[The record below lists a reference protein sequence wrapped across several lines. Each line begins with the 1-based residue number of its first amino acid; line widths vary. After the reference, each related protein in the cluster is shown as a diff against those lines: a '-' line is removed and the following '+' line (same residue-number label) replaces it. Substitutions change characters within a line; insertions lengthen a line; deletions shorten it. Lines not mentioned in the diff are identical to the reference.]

1 MQRAYIRK
9 GGACARGRTAA
20 MGSLTLGQWRAAGQ
34 FGCWPPRGASM
45 LFTQQFTLPC
55 LAKYR
60 KSRAPSKAMERYER
74 LGRLGEGSYGVV
86 FQCRDRQTGRLVAV
100 KKFQQTEDDPL
111 IRKIALREIRLLK
124 NLKHPNLVN
133 LLEVFRRKRKLHLVF
148 EYCEHTLL
156 HEMEKYPHGCPELMT
171 KQLTWQILQGVAYCH
186 RLGCVHRD
194 VKPENILLTADGV
207 VKLCDFGF
215 ARMLSPGEN
224 YTEYV
229 ATRWYRAPELLVGD
243 TQYGTPVD
251 VWAIGCVY
259 AELIRGEALWPGKSD
274 VDQLYLIRRTLG
286 DLLPRHMA
294 IFQQNE
300 FFAGISLPTP
310 QTLTPLETVLPETSS
325 STLQMDFL
333 KKCLDKEPDQRWT
346 CDQLLQ
352 HVYFE
357 NFHFKMPEVETEE
370 FEKLRNLRERSRVCH
385 TTTNFSQMVLPQ
397 LPKAGGYSHGHNQN
411 DSRPRSS
418 SLHHQQSFDHLPV
431 IRG

>member
-1 MQRAYIRK
+1 MDKWLQDRK
-9 GGACARGRTAA
+9 LWLF
-20 MGSLTLGQWRAAGQ
+20 GS
-34 FGCWPPRGASM
+34 
-45 LFTQQFTLPC
+45 TLP
-55 LAKYR
+55 LLPR
-60 KSRAPSKAMERYER
+60 RSRAPSKAMERYER
-74 LGRLGEGSYGVV
+74 LARLGEGSYGVV
-86 FQCRDRQTGRLVAV
+86 FQCRDRQTGKLVAV

-148 EYCEHTLL
+148 EYCENTLL
-156 HEMEKYPHGCPELMT
+156 NEMEKYPTGCPDLT
-171 KQLTWQILQGVAYCH
+171 TRQLTWQILQGVAYCH

-194 VKPENILLTADGV
+194 VKPENILITGEGV

-251 VWAIGCVY
+251 VWAVGCVF

-300 FFAGISLPTP
+300 FFAGITLPTP
-310 QTLTPLETVLPETSS
+310 QTLTLLQDALPHNPLQL
-325 STLQMDFL
+325 DFL
-333 KKCLDKEPDQRWT
+333 KKCLDKDPNERWT
-346 CDQLLQ
+346 CEQLLR
-352 HVYFE
+352 HSYFD
-357 NFHFKMPEVETEE
+357 NFHFKMPDVEVEE
-370 FEKLRNLRERSRVCH
+370 FEKLKKYRERSRN
-385 TTTNFSQMVLPQ
+385 TNYSQMVLPQ
-397 LPKAGGYSHGHNQN
+397 LPKAGPSVHSQGE
-411 DSRPRSS
+411 SRPKSS
-418 SLHHQQSFDHLPV
+418 SIHQPNFDHLPT